1 MRNIEKIERPETLQ
15 ALAYDR
21 IKDLFISGQLEQDT
35 IYSANQFA
43 EILGVSRTPARE
55 ALLQLTTEGLLNSV
69 QGRGFKIRKFSKK
82 EIRDWFELRKMI
94 EVYLIERFIQVMEN
108 EDLRAMED
116 SLQQMINRVNDGD
129 TYVYLEADEVFH
141 TTLVLGHNNKL
152 FERIMIDNRNRVILT
167 CHKALS
173 RPGRI
178 QEIIGEH
185 KDILDAVRQRDT
197 DRAIK
202 AMVHHL
208 DRTEKYLVENL

>member
-1 MRNIEKIERPETLQ
+1 MRKIEKIERPGTLQ

-43 EILGVSRTPARE
+43 EILGVSRTPVRE
-55 ALLQLTTEGLLNSV
+55 ALLQLTTEGLLNLV

-94 EVYLIERFIQVMEN
+94 ESYLIERFVQVMRIQ
-108 EDLRAMED
+108 DLKVMED
-116 SLQQMINRVNDGD
+116 SLKQMIDRVNDGD
-129 TYVYLEADEVFH
+129 TYAYLEADEVFH
-141 TTLVLGHNNKL
+141 MTLVLGHNNKL
-152 FERIMIDNRNRVILT
+152 FETTMIDNRNRVILS

-178 QEIIGEH
+178 QEIIAEH
-185 KDILDAVRQRDT
+185 ESILDALRQRDT

-208 DRTEKYLVENL
+208 DTTEKYLAEHL